1 VTDHRPAE
9 QVVWRDPPPP
19 RRSKAPPPP
28 DGRSSKYQRM
38 ADVLRQHPGRWA
50 QLHPAPRGK
59 SVGAMARRSDAFQ
72 PSDDWEIVSR
82 GGAAYIRY
90 VGPT

>member
-1 VTDHRPAE
+1 
-9 QVVWRDPPPP
+9 
-19 RRSKAPPPP
+19 
-28 DGRSSKYQRM
+28 
-38 ADVLRQHPGRWA
+38 
-50 QLHPAPRGK
+50 
-59 SVGAMARRSDAFQ
+59 MARRSDAFQ